1 MNSDEVLKA
10 ELAKALAE
18 CERLRKENVQLRL
31 RIGED
36 LEGDLQDVE
45 RPSLNRDVKAHPTAA
60 VHLLEDMSRDRRAC
74 LP

>member
-1 MNSDEVLKA
+1 VNSGEVLKA

-18 CERLRKENVQLRL
+18 CERLRKENARLRL

-45 RPSLNRDVKAHPTAA
+45 RPSLNRDVKAHPSAA